1 MANPSV
7 IRVSRLPDRMVVEL
21 IHALLERF
29 ENGTYAYKVSGNLRI
44 DTEEFE
50 ALPGLEAQFSLVEAT
65 FSSSQE
71 DISVTF
77 KRGISGKDFAD
88 RQPSAHFDEIA
99 IEHVGK
105 TGPSPINFIEAGKII
120 QKIAD
125 PLHNISSPPIP
136 EDISDFLKANYA
148 QLTSLITEIASRYD
162 ERLAE
167 LERRRQ
173 QLEDEQATKIEFI
186 DAEYQKRKEELERAQ
201 EQLSQEKKALDDRDN
216 VHVRRELREKITRN
230 LKERLKEPLVSRANT
245 GVRYAVVTICAFA
258 SIALFVLAFFT
269 QQQFGTT
276 SDSIEKWSIVIK
288 AILSGAGGAGFLIYA
303 ISWLR
308 RVYLDDVQ
316 LERSLERYALDIDRA
331 SWAIETLIEMSKIE
345 GAQVPSAWV
354 QGVCNDLFSSST
366 SKEDTTGLQALAAL
380 MDVAAG
386 AEVGTDGTK
395 LTLNRR
401 GARKLAQQGDQ

>member
-1 MANPSV
+1 M
-7 IRVSRLPDRMVVEL
+7 PDRLVVEL
-21 IHALLERF
+21 MHALLEKF
-29 ENGTYAYKVSGNLRI
+29 DNGNYTYRVSGNLRI

-50 ALPGLEAQFSLVEAT
+50 ALPDLATQFSLVEAI

-71 DISVTF
+71 DISATF
-77 KRGISGKDFAD
+77 KRGISGKDFTD

-99 IEHVGK
+99 IERIGK
-105 TGPSPINFIEAGKII
+105 TGPSPINFIEAEKII
-120 QKIAD
+120 QRIAD
-125 PLHNISSPPIP
+125 PLHNISSPSIP

-173 QLEDEQATKIEFI
+173 QLEDEQATKIECI
-186 DAEYQKRKEELERAQ
+186 DAEYQKRKEELERER
-201 EQLSQEKKALDDRDN
+201 EQLSREKKALDDRDN

-245 GVRYAVVTICAFA
+245 GVRYAVVTICGFA
-258 SIALFVLAFFT
+258 SIALFALAFFT

-354 QGVCNDLFSSST
+354 QGVCNDLFSSSA

-386 AEVGTDGTK
+386 AEVGTEGTK